1 MLFQTFGPYKVTT
14 WDQMSAEMKERN
26 EPALEHAH
34 GIYVFFQE
42 IGGRLVPLYVGQTSA
57 HFGVRVAEHMNKERT
72 ELFKL
77 DKKKDIHLLL
87 IALSTPS
94 GKPKRK
100 ASNTDM
106 KTLDKLEFILIGA
119 CLLKNPGLRNQQF
132 KKFHES
138 LTVPGFTNGDS
149 KDSNAASRALRA
161 LLKK

>member
-1 MLFQTFGPYKVTT
+1 
-14 WDQMSAEMKERN
+14 MSAEMKERN
-26 EPALEHAH
+26 EPALEYAH
-34 GIYVFFQE
+34 GIYVFFQK
-42 IGGRLVPLYVGQTSA
+42 IGSRLVPLYVGQTTD
-57 HFGVRVAEHMNKERT
+57 HFGKRVAYHMNKERT

-100 ASNTDM
+100 ASNHDE
-106 KTLDKLEFILIGA
+106 KAIDKLEFMLIGA
-119 CLLKNPGLRNQQF
+119 CLLKNPDLHNIQE

-149 KDSNAASRALRA
+149 KDSNAASHALRA
-161 LLKK
+161 MLTK

>member
-1 MLFQTFGPYKVTT
+1 
-14 WDQMSAEMKERN
+14 
-26 EPALEHAH
+26 
-34 GIYVFFQE
+34 
-42 IGGRLVPLYVGQTSA
+42 
-57 HFGVRVAEHMNKERT
+57 MNKERT